1 MSLKICF
8 ESQWCFVVLSHL
20 NSLFIY
26 IFHKLTK
33 FFFFLLKDGSG
44 FNYNVWS
51 CLGISF
57 NFNIFNKDVLK
68 DGYQ

>member
-33 FFFFLLKDGSG
+33 FFFFYSKTVLVSIIMCGAVWGFLL
-44 FNYNVWS
+44 
-51 CLGISF
+51 ISTF
-57 NFNIFNKDVLK
+57 STRTC
-68 DGYQ
+68 